1 MWPIFRRKP
10 DAPAPEA
17 STLAA
22 LRADWYEF
30 DHLDEAQWQRLVGLA
45 GHFLARKRVVGAAG
59 FEVDETV
66 RWTIG
71 LLACLPILEL
81 SLRAYADFV
90 DIIVYPDRFLVD
102 RSQMD
107 DAGVVHE
114 SRDVLS
120 GEAMDLG
127 PIVLAWSDIV
137 EDRQRPGSCVV
148 VHEFV
153 HKLDMANG
161 DADGV
166 PVGAEA
172 RSPGWRRILT
182 SSYEDFCR
190 RLDAIEAA
198 IPAHIDPESAA
209 ANAWYGQ
216 LGLDPYAATDPVEF
230 FAVAGEAFFSDP
242 WQLREDFP
250 ALFEAMRHYFGQDPA
265 GDAKSDTDTNTDGG
279 TAEGNTDGDR
289 GPAT

>member
-1 MWPIFRRKP
+1 MWPIFQRKP
-10 DAPAPEA
+10 EAPAPDA
-17 STLAA
+17 SALAG
-22 LRADWYEF
+22 LRASWYEF
-30 DHLDEAQWQRLVGLA
+30 DHLDETQWQQLVGLA
-45 GHFLARKRVVGAAG
+45 RRFLATKRVVGAAG

-66 RWTIG
+66 RWTIA

-90 DIIVYPDRFLVD
+90 DVIVYPDRFLVD

-107 DAGVVHE
+107 EAGVVHE
-114 SRDVLS
+114 SRDILS

-137 EDRQRPGSCVV
+137 EDRQHSGSCVI

-161 DADGV
+161 AADGV

-172 RSPGWRRILT
+172 RSPGWHRILT
-182 SSYEDFCR
+182 ASYADFCH

-198 IPAHIDPESAA
+198 IPAHIDPESPA

-216 LGLDPYAATDPVEF
+216 LGLDPYAATDPIEF

-242 WQLREDFP
+242 RRLREGFP
-250 ALFEAMRHYFGQDPA
+250 ALFEAMRRYFGQDPA
-265 GDAKSDTDTNTDGG
+265 R
-279 TAEGNTDGDR
+279 DGDNDGLR
-289 GPAT
+289 DPTG